1 METSLVIILDDA
13 QTMEGTGVVT
23 LNPEWWV
30 TSDLLKPLEDCTV
43 LQIAQEERAMD
54 IDPTGNGW
62 GHHIPELTRDNQYW
76 YGTLAMD
83 CMIKELF

>member
-1 METSLVIILDDA
+1 
-13 QTMEGTGVVT
+13 
-23 LNPEWWV
+23 
-30 TSDLLKPLEDCTV
+30 
-43 LQIAQEERAMD
+43 MD

-83 CMIKELF
+83 CMIKGLF

>member
-30 TSDLLKPLEDCTV
+30 TSDLLKPLEDCTG
-43 LQIAQEERAMD
+43 RKSH
-54 IDPTGNGW
+54 G
-62 GHHIPELTRDNQYW
+62 Y
-76 YGTLAMD
+76 
-83 CMIKELF
+83 